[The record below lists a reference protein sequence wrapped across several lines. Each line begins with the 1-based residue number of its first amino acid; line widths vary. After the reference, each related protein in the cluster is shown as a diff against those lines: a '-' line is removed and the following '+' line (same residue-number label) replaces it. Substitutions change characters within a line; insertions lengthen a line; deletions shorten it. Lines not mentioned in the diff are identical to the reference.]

1 MVGGVTFTRG
11 TYVRQHRAADL
22 TDAGSRHARRARTY
36 DAFVPA
42 TVADLELSLVG
53 ATAADV
59 ADAER
64 AVARLAGV
72 VGQVEGV
79 EALSRSLL
87 RSEAVASSWMEA
99 LRVSHR
105 TLAEAEHGAPGA
117 HYDEARR
124 VVGNVRAMARAV
136 ELGADGRPLE
146 VDDLRSMHGMLMSGS
161 TLRSDQERAGAIRD
175 GPVFI
180 GGVSPETAE
189 YVGPPHEEIGRLL
202 DDLVQFLN
210 DRQDLSGVVLAAV
223 SHAQFESIHPFHDGN
238 GRVGRCLIHTVLRR
252 AGLSAT
258 VFVPLSLVL
267 ARRGR
272 EYVDG
277 LNAFRRDDVDGWIS
291 QFATWTTAAADAAE
305 RFGAAVEQ
313 LGSVWTAQLAARR
326 TAEGRRAVRH
336 DASAVRLLQALP
348 GMPVLRVGDVADH
361 LGVTWMAAKAAVGEL
376 EHAGVLRGVSAGK
389 RNRVYEAPD
398 LFSLLTRFE
407 EHPEDFRN
415 DL

>member
-1 MVGGVTFTRG
+1 MMFTRG
-11 TYVRQHRAADL
+11 TYVRQHRHADL
-22 TDAGSRHARRARTY
+22 TGAGSRHARRAQAY

-42 TVADLELSLVG
+42 TVADVDLSLVG

-64 AVARLAGV
+64 AVARLDGVAGR
-72 VGQVEGV
+72 VEGF
-79 EALSRSLL
+79 ESLSRSLL

-117 HYDEARR
+117 TYDEARR
-124 VVGNVRAMARAV
+124 VVANVWAMALAV
-136 ELGADGRPLE
+136 DLGSTGRPLE
-146 VDDLRSMHGMLMSGS
+146 IDDLLSMHGMLMSGS
-161 TLRSDQERAGAIRD
+161 TLRIDHERAGVTRD

-189 YVGPPHEEIGRLL
+189 YVGPPHDEIGRLL
-202 DDLVQFLN
+202 NDLIVFLN
-210 DRQDLSGVVLAAV
+210 DRQDLSGIVLAAI

-252 AGLSAT
+252 AGLT
-258 VFVPLSLVL
+258 GNVFVPLSVVL

-277 LNAFRRDDVDGWIS
+277 LNAFRRDDLDGWIS
-291 QFATWTTAAADAAE
+291 QFATWTTAAANAAE
-305 RFGAAVEQ
+305 HFGVAIEQ
-313 LGSVWTAQLAARR
+313 LGLRWNGQLADHRA
-326 TAEGRRAVRH
+326 AEGRRAVRR
-336 DASAVRLLQALP
+336 DAAVIRLIRELP
-348 GMPVLRVGDVADH
+348 GMPVLQINDVADR
-361 LGVTWMAAKAAVGEL
+361 LDITWMAAKLAVDEL
-376 EHAGVLRGVSAGK
+376 EHVGVITNVSAGR
-389 RNRVYEAPD
+389 RNRVYHVPE
-398 LFSLLTRFE
+398 LFSLVARFE
-407 EHPEDFRN
+407 ERPDTFHD